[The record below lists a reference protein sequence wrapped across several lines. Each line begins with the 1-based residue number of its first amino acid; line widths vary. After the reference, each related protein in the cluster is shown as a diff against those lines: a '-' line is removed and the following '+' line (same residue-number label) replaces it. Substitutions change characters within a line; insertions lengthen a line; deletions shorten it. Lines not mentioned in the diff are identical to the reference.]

1 MEMLFILSS
10 VAAPIALLILVWL
23 ITGKFAW
30 AALSALVF
38 IVVIKIF
45 HKKLG
50 YGKTVL
56 LELAVLLVVFVG
68 DHVRVE
74 FLNDSRKRAAVR
86 QEKAAEE
93 KAQAEHE
100 ARRVEAETLR
110 QKKRDLVRGFA
121 LKEAPSIWEAFQAL
135 ESERE
140 TVKTQAAELK
150 KTLES
155 FNKNADDDNDYK
167 AAMKKLA
174 EINQTC
180 HTLWRAME
188 RAYIQYCKFKASAGD
203 AELAELSKNATAA
216 AVKEADAAKERYR
229 DMLQVK

>member
-30 AALSALVF
+30 AALSAVAF

-56 LELAVLLVVFVG
+56 LELAVLLVVFAG

-93 KAQAEHE
+93 KAQAEQE

-110 QKKRDLVRGFA
+110 QKKRNLVRDFA
-121 LKEAPSIWEAFQAL
+121 LKEAPSTWEAFQTL
-135 ESERE
+135 ESECE
-140 TVKTQAAELK
+140 TAKTQVAELK

-155 FNKNADDDNDYK
+155 FNKNADDDNDYNGAK
-167 AAMKKLA
+167 KKLA
-174 EINQTC
+174 EMNQTRD
-180 HTLWRAME
+180 TLWKAME

-203 AELAELSKNATAA
+203 AELAELSKSATAA
-216 AVKEADAAKERYR
+216 AVKEADVAKERYR
-229 DMLQVK
+229 AMSQTK

>member
-10 VAAPIALLILVWL
+10 VASPIALLILVWL

-56 LELAVLLVVFVG
+56 LELAVLLVVFAG

-110 QKKRDLVRGFA
+110 QKKRDLVRDFV
-121 LKEAPSIWEAFQAL
+121 LKEAPSTWEAFQAL
-135 ESERE
+135 ESECE
-140 TVKTQAAELK
+140 SVKSQVAELK

-155 FNKNADDDNDYK
+155 FNKNADDDSDYNGAK
-167 AAMKKLA
+167 NKLA
-174 EINQTC
+174 EMDQTRD
-180 HTLWRAME
+180 TLWKAME

-203 AELAELSKNATAA
+203 AELAELSKSATAA
-216 AVKEADAAKERYR
+216 AVKEAGVAKERYR
-229 DMLQVK
+229 AMSQTK